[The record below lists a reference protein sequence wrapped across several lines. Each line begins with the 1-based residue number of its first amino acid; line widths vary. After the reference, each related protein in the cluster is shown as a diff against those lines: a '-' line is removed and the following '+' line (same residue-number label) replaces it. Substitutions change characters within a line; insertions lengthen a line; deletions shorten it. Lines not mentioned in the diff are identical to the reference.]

1 MNVALRIT
9 RAMLR
14 YRLLVIAVYAATLAA
29 TAAQLLLPKFLG
41 SAIDKLSQATGENGL
56 DEGAILTIAIWLVVL
71 SVLRGVFSYGQ
82 TYLGESISQRVAY
95 DLRNV
100 FYDKVQNQSF
110 SVHDRHHTGNLMSR
124 AVTDVE
130 NVRFFIFMGL
140 LRAPFFLIQFVAVAV
155 ILLLLDWRLGL
166 LSVLLMPIVISL
178 SLRMRAQMRALWQ
191 RIQEQMADL
200 STVLQEN
207 LTGVRV
213 IRAFGAE
220 KHEEAKFDVVN
231 REVAA
236 VNVRATGLRT
246 QSIAVT
252 VFGFMVT
259 MVAIIGYGGFL
270 VIRGEMT
277 PGELAQFIFFMQILM
292 MPVRMVGWIINT
304 VARGLA
310 AGQRMYEILDAPSA
324 VTQKPGAA
332 DIGRVRGRVRF
343 ESVSFGYGQRSRA
356 LSDIDLDV
364 QPGQVVALMGA
375 PGSGKSTLVGL
386 IPRFYDVSSGRVTID
401 GTGIREASLHS
412 LRRNIGIV
420 QQDIFLFSA
429 TLGENIAYGRMDATI
444 QEVEKAAT
452 LARLGDFIGGLEAG
466 LATPVAE
473 RGASLSGGQ
482 RQRVAIARTL
492 LLDPPLLILDDSTSS
507 VDTETEEH
515 LQRALETVMEGRTTF
530 VIAHRLSTVHRAD
543 LIVVLDNGR
552 IVERGNH
559 AELLA
564 ANGAYKRIYDLQLR
578 PRDRA
583 SSVGAPG
590 GQGARGPKTG
600 PVPGH
605 PAPGGPVPG
614 SRAEESSPPDG
625 LGDGIEPGKLG
636 GAPA

>member
-14 YRLLVIAVYAATLAA
+14 YRLLVIAVYTATLAA
-29 TAAQLLLPKFLG
+29 TTAQLLLPRFLG

-56 DEGAILTIAIWLVVL
+56 DEGAILTIAIWLVAL

-82 TYLGESISQRVAY
+82 TYLGEVISQRVAY
-95 DLRNV
+95 DLRNA
-100 FYDKVQNQSF
+100 FYNRVQNQSF
-110 SVHDRHHTGNLMSR
+110 SFHDRHHTGNLMSR

-155 ILLLLDWRLGL
+155 ILLVLDWRLGL

-191 RIQEQMADL
+191 RIQEHMADL

-231 REVAA
+231 REVVAD
-236 VNVRATGLRT
+236 NVRATGLRT

-259 MVAIIGYGGFL
+259 MVAIIGYGGYL
-270 VIRGEMT
+270 VVRGEMT

-304 VARGLA
+304 IARGLA

-324 VTQKPGAA
+324 VTQKRGAI
-332 DIGRVRGRVRF
+332 DIGRFRGHVRF
-343 ESVSFGYGQRSRA
+343 ESVSFGYDPDSRA
-356 LSDIDLDV
+356 LSSIDLDV
-364 QPGQVVALMGA
+364 RPGQVIALMGA
-375 PGSGKSTLVGL
+375 PGSGKSTLVSL

-401 GTGIREASLHS
+401 GTDIREASLDS

-429 TLGENIAYGRMDATI
+429 TLGENIAYGRMDATLDEV
-444 QEVEKAAT
+444 QEAAR
-452 LARLGDFIGGLEAG
+452 LARLGDFIGGLKEG
-466 LATPVAE
+466 LSTPVAE

-515 LQRALETVMEGRTTF
+515 LQHALETVMKGRTTF

-543 LIVVLDNGR
+543 LIVVLDKGL
-552 IVERGNH
+552 IVERGTH

-564 ANGAYKRIYDLQLR
+564 TNGAYRRIYDLQLR
-578 PRDRA
+578 PRDGA
-583 SSVGAPG
+583 SSAPPPG
-590 GQGARGPKTG
+590 GHGGLGTG
-600 PVPGH
+600 LLGGRPVPGGLE
-605 PAPGGPVPG
+605 PTPQV
-614 SRAEESSPPDG
+614 EEPPPPDG
-625 LGDGIEPGKLG
+625 VEPGKLG